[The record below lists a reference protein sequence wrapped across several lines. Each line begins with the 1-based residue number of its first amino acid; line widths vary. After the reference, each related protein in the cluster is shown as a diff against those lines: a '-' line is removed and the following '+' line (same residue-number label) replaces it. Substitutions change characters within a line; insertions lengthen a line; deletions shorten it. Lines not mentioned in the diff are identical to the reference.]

1 MKKLL
6 LVCMTGLALLHTCI
20 ASGDNFSAG
29 SRAAALGNASATLS
43 DVFSTTNN
51 QAGLGFINQYAIGI
65 YTDRKF
71 VNANINNFNL
81 AVALPF
87 KNIGTFG
94 LCANYYGYKSYNE
107 TKIGL
112 AYARQFGQKVSFG
125 IQFDY
130 LRTTIL
136 ENGSR
141 NFFTF
146 EAGIQYR
153 PWKVLTIAAHVYN
166 PIPYTVEKVYGER
179 LPTILKFGLGYEPSK
194 KVLLAVEYEQDIHY
208 KPQFKAGVEYRPI
221 KYLDIRA
228 GVQTTP
234 FSASLGVGVNVKGV
248 NIDVSSSYHSVLGF
262 TPQAALVV
270 NFGKKV
276 TDTVPVKKKQ

>member
-6 LVCMTGLALLHTCI
+6 LVCITILALLHTCM

-29 SRAAALGNASATLS
+29 SRAAALGNASTTLS

-51 QAGLGFINQYAIGI
+51 QAGLGFVNQYAIGI

-81 AVALPF
+81 AVVLPF

-130 LRTTIL
+130 MRTTIL
-136 ENGSR
+136 ENGNR
-141 NFFTF
+141 NFFTL
-146 EAGIQYR
+146 EAGIQYK
-153 PWKVLTIAAHVYN
+153 PWNVLTIAAHVYN
-166 PIPYTVEKVYGER
+166 PIPYKVEKVYGER

-248 NIDVSSSYHSVLGF
+248 NIDVSSSYHPVLGF

-270 NFGKKV
+270 NFGKKI
-276 TDTVPVKKKQ
+276 TDTAPVKKKK